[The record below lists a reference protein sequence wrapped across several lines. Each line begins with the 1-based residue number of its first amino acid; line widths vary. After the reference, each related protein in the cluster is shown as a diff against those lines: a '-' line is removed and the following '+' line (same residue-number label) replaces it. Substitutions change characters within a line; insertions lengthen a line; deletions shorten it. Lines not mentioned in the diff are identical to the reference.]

1 MFSTFLQLPVVQ
13 NLNYLNKFKMCTH
26 QKDFDFLIP
35 ITLGMSWVDVIN
47 NLKGWLTVLCRNK
60 ALRLDKTRH
69 NSNNSQSECFI
80 LTYLPSVVILHTY
93 ANICRGNWMRNFQND
108 FTEFSEILANIFNYR
123 GSVNFYMF
131 FGGTN
136 FGFMS
141 GANHITTNNI
151 IIRNSFAS
159 THCPKFVGHSS
170 LASLSCPLCVS
181 TGVMHKANVWT
192 LHKKNPRQRIG
203 HRHRKTILLIA
214 LLIQHGHH
222 RRSPHRP

>member
-47 NLKGWLTVLCRNK
+47 NFKGWLTVLCRNK

-151 IIRNSFAS
+151 MVFPFYAPDVTSYGEAS
-159 THCPKFVGHSS
+159 KNLLKTNTVKETAARRPTLKKV
-170 LASLSCPLCVS
+170 LAKLVKVVNAEKLVFPLY
-181 TGVMHKANVWT
+181 
-192 LHKKNPRQRIG
+192 
-203 HRHRKTILLIA
+203 
-214 LLIQHGHH
+214 
-222 RRSPHRP
+222 